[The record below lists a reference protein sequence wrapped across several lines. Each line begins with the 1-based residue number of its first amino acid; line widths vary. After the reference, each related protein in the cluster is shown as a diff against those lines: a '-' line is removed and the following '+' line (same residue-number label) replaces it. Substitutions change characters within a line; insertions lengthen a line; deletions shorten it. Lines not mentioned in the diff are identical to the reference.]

1 MSDVQCEGISGSQK
15 MQDAE
20 LRVEF
25 QSEGQSGGDG
35 RRCWRHQL
43 CSLSITS
50 QSLTHRSCCLLPCH
64 CPQIV
69 DKDGSLA
76 AANPR
81 PSGKRTAADMLAGA
95 PYIPT
100 GSLAAASSPNGG
112 GGGVSAVQSRR
123 TPRPDVPVSVAT
135 RTGNVTSHSNITAED
150 DGNIDSCIIC
160 GDMGMLLCC
169 DVCPLSYHADCAGLS
184 KIPQGF
190 WSCPQCVAKNLGAAA
205 AATASAGGAARG
217 GMGGSAGGA
226 GAAGG
231 VSGSRGGMGGAPSTV
246 ALGIGLGLQ
255 SGLDPFHQKLNA
267 CLDYTAAQCFE
278 LDGVTFQCFPPPN
291 MALMDPAKAAA
302 ARAERERAAK
312 AAAAAAA
319 AQARAAAAAAA
330 VAQTTAAP
338 ASSAAPAAPAAA
350 APAPAPAVD
359 PTPTA

>member
-1 MSDVQCEGISGSQK
+1 M
-15 MQDAE
+15 
-20 LRVEF
+20 
-25 QSEGQSGGDG
+25 
-35 RRCWRHQL
+35 
-43 CSLSITS
+43 
-50 QSLTHRSCCLLPCH
+50 
-64 CPQIV
+64 

-81 PSGKRTAADMLAGA
+81 PNGKRTAADMLAGA
-95 PYIPT
+95 PYVPT
-100 GSLAAASSPNGG
+100 GMLAAASSPNGG
-112 GGGVSAVQSRR
+112 GGAGSGGVSALQSRR

-205 AATASAGGAARG
+205 AAAASAGGAARG
-217 GMGGSAGGA
+217 GVGGAAGGA
-226 GAAGG
+226 GGAGG
-231 VSGSRGGMGGAPSTV
+231 VGGSRGGMGMGGGAAVSNV
-246 ALGIGLGLQ
+246 SLGIGLGLQ

-267 CLDYTAAQCFE
+267 CLDYSAAQCFE

-302 ARAERERAAK
+302 ARADRERAAK

-319 AQARAAAAAAA
+319 TAQARAAAAAAT
-330 VAQTTAAP
+330 VAPTTP
-338 ASSAAPAAPAAA
+338 APAAPATA
-350 APAPAPAVD
+350 APTAPAVD